1 MFSRGDIRPR
11 TDLTLLML
19 TMILPTPLLTLL
31 TPEKALCKPRC
42 HQLTGMSPLCGQILW
57 YLRPVCIKHALRDGH
72 IHTHSSIHTH
82 AVGGW
87 TVYTQTTA
95 QASTCRRLDIPCQF
109 RYRDSRPKDRPLYSS
124 KEIDFPWS
132 RKNLRLEPVATP
144 VNIPTL
150 NGIFWHHLA

>member
-1 MFSRGDIRPR
+1 MFSRGDIWLR

-31 TPEKALCKPRC
+31 TPEKALGKPRC

-57 YLRPVCIKHALRDGH
+57 YLRPVCIKHAFTDGH

-95 QASTCRRLDIPCQF
+95 QASTCRRLDIPCHSDTEIQGL
-109 RYRDSRPKDRPLYSS
+109 RTGPRILLKKLISHDREKIWDLSL
-124 KEIDFPWS
+124 
-132 RKNLRLEPVATP
+132 LR
-144 VNIPTL
+144 
-150 NGIFWHHLA
+150 HLLTSLL